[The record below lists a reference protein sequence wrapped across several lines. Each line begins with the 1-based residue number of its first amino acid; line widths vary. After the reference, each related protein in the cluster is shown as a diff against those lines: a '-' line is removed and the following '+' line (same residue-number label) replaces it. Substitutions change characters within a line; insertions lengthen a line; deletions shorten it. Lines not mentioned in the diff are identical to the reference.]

1 MKRLLISL
9 VGASLTVT
17 AIAQTP
23 ATPTAPA
30 APATTVPAATPK
42 PKPLSPTDKKFL
54 TEVSEGILIEQKFLL
69 LLTDPKVAS
78 YSESLQR
85 DIKRANSDLK
95 RIWTALATLATDKG
109 AVLTQEIS
117 KVDLA
122 KIERLTKEKPDK
134 FDKEFFKDFGKVTA
148 KTVKLFESSKT
159 LQDPDV
165 KKFADDWVTV
175 SKGHDLLATNGEK
188 MSVKKK

>member
-1 MKRLLISL
+1 MNMKKLL
-9 VGASLTVT
+9 LTLAAAT
-17 AIAQTP
+17 IALAATAQTP
-23 ATPTAPA
+23 APPSAPGTP
-30 APATTVPAATPK
+30 VPAATPK
-42 PKPLSPTDKKFL
+42 PKPLSPADKKFL
-54 TEVSEGILIEQKFLL
+54 TDVSEGILNEQKLL
-69 LLTDPKVAS
+69 MLLTDPKVAA

-95 RIWTALATLATDKG
+95 RIWTALATLATVKG

-148 KTVKLFESSKT
+148 RTVKLFESSKT

-188 MSVKKK
+188 LGVKKK

>member
-1 MKRLLISL
+1 MNMKKLL
-9 VGASLTVT
+9 LTLAT
-17 AIAQTP
+17 ATIAIAATAQTP
-23 ATPTAPA
+23 APPA
-30 APATTVPAATPK
+30 APGTPVPAATPK

-54 TEVSEGILIEQKFLL
+54 TDISEGILNEQKLL
-69 LLTDPKVAS
+69 MLLTDPKVAA

-148 KTVKLFESSKT
+148 RTVKLFESSKT

-188 MSVKKK
+188 LGVKKK

>member
-1 MKRLLISL
+1 MNMKKLL
-9 VGASLTVT
+9 LTLAT
-17 AIAQTP
+17 ATIAIAATAQTP
-23 ATPTAPA
+23 APPA
-30 APATTVPAATPK
+30 APGTPVPAATPK

-54 TEVSEGILIEQKFLL
+54 TDVSEGILNEQKLL
-69 LLTDPKVAS
+69 MLLTDPKVAA

-148 KTVKLFESSKT
+148 RTVKLFESSKT
-159 LQDPDV
+159 LQDPEV

-188 MSVKKK
+188 LGVKKK